1 MKPCILALVLSVVLS
16 TAAPA
21 EPLTD
26 PDKSAFAAAMSA
38 SCAARYRLGYDLKGK
53 RYDPPFTEE
62 EISNYCGCM
71 GSTYEDV
78 LTNEEAKLG
87 LSLLSVLR
95 PNLTVDAD
103 RANELRRSVLEKSK
117 ILEGLLEKT
126 KCVAVERCK
135 KHLNLAYPEKFQHEQ
150 CWKG

>member
-38 SCAARYRLGYDLKGK
+38 ACAARFRLGYDFKGK
-53 RYDPPFTEE
+53 HYDLPLTEE
-62 EISNYCGCM
+62 EISNYCGCVR
-71 GSTYEDV
+71 STYEDV

-87 LSLLSVLR
+87 LSLMK
-95 PNLTVDAD
+95 PDLTADAD
-103 RANELRRSVLEKSK
+103 RENELRRKSK